1 MGEKLL
7 INLSNHPYALWE
19 QKQRDAAEVYG
30 ECVDL
35 PFPNIEPSYDE
46 TEIERLAKEYF
57 DKIQKMRGDRQLTV
71 HVMGNLLFLFA
82 N

>member
-1 MGEKLL
+1 MLCGNRNNEMLL
-7 INLSNHPYALWE
+7 
-19 QKQRDAAEVYG
+19 EVYG

-57 DKIQKMRGDRQLTV
+57 DKIQK
-71 HVMGNLLFLFA
+71 
-82 N
+82 